1 MVYTFSSIYAARRFV
16 DRAIGAW
23 FVFAAPERG
32 FLVADAR
39 EARRLIADGIEPI

>member
-1 MVYTFSSIYAARRFV
+1 MVYTFTRIHAARAFA

-32 FLVADAR
+32 YLVADAR
-39 EARRLIADGIEPI
+39 AARRLIADGIEPI

>member
-1 MVYTFSSIYAARRFV
+1 MVYTFSRLPAARAFA
-16 DRAIGAW
+16 DRCRGAW

-39 EARRLIADGIEPI
+39 EAGRLIADGIEPI

>member
-1 MVYTFSSIYAARRFV
+1 MVYKFSNLTSARNFA

-23 FVFAAPERG
+23 FIFAAPERG

-39 EARRLIADGIEPI
+39 MAKFFINEGVEPI